1 MPAVIAHDLFAR
13 RVCARLKQGRDGAP
27 LSADAAIVQVGA
39 QGPDLLYFHRVFPW
53 QPGPSYARYGLR
65 LHHIS
70 PRRLFDTCAA
80 VMRGDPQMAAVGQSL
95 VAGWLCHYAL
105 DRTVHPFVLY
115 WQQVLQEEQP
125 RYARRPNFY
134 HYRIESA
141 LDTLTLRWE
150 SGRFVADFSLPRVLP
165 PRDDRREAAI
175 GRFLSL
181 VLYRLFELPPDP
193 GHAALA
199 VGDMR
204 LAMRC
209 MNDPHQLRRRLVFRP
224 LETAAMCGHVAS
236 SLLRPAMADDWDY
249 ANRARRIWHYPDD
262 PERTSSQT
270 YAELYEEAA
279 DEAVQMVRTFWATW
293 RAGLPD
299 LTGDRGFSSNL
310 RGIYSETSEE

>member
-1 MPAVIAHDLFAR
+1 MPAVIAHELFAR
-13 RVCARLKQGRDGAP
+13 RVSAHLREESDGLPPVDGA
-27 LSADAAIVQVGA
+27 LFRVGA

-53 QPGPSYARYGLR
+53 QPGRSYARFGLR
-65 LHHIS
+65 LHTIS

-80 VMRGDPQMAAVGQSL
+80 VMREEPGLAAVGQSF

-115 WQQVLQEEQP
+115 WQGVLQEEQP

-141 LDTLTLRWE
+141 LDTLTLRRE
-150 SGRFVADFSLPRVLP
+150 SGRFVSDYYLPSVLP
-165 PRDDRREAAI
+165 LRDDRREAAI
-175 GRFLSL
+175 GRFLSR
-181 VLYRLFELPPDP
+181 VLCRLFDLPPDP

-204 LAMRC
+204 TAMRF
-209 MNDPHQLRRRLVFRP
+209 MNDPHRLRHCLVFRP
-224 LETAAMCGHVAS
+224 LETAACCGHVAS
-236 SLLRPAMADDWDY
+236 SLLRPAAADDWDY
-249 ANRARRIWHYPDD
+249 ANHAHREWRHPEDPAR
-262 PERTSSQT
+262 SSRQS
-270 YAELYEEAA
+270 YEELF
-279 DEAVQMVRTFWATW
+279 DEAAGEAAEMIRQFWSAW

-310 RGIYSETSEE
+310 RGIYLEN